1 MCTLMQKDVCTLFFL
16 FLIYNKIY
24 FELCIMYKKE
34 QQLVISKQKIE
45 VYKKRECKKNMSSET
60 SCHRI
65 KDSAVFSL
73 EAENKYAYNY
83 KTTSAARAISFWV
96 KEDVITGCNDS
107 TFYWCKMWKYFRC
120 FENLQTYCLS
130 GLTYSIEGIA

>member
-1 MCTLMQKDVCTLFFL
+1 
-16 FLIYNKIY
+16 
-24 FELCIMYKKE
+24 MYQKE

-45 VYKKRECKKNMSSET
+45 VYKKRECKKNMSSEQ

-83 KTTSAARAISFWV
+83 KTTSAARAISFEL
-96 KEDVITGCNDS
+96 KKMLFTGCNHE
-107 TFYWCKMWKYFRC
+107 TFYHKHKKIFK
-120 FENLQTYCLS
+120 
-130 GLTYSIEGIA
+130 